1 MRRPNMI
8 HAVGCELV
16 AEIVLRPHNCG
27 QDCPCREI
35 RRVPAVSEEIR
46 KLHIQKLQS
55 KTAKVT

>member
-1 MRRPNMI
+1 MI

-35 RRVPAVSEEIR
+35 RRVPAVNEEIR
-46 KLHIQKLQS
+46 KLHVQKLQDKS
-55 KTAKVT
+55 ANVT